1 MESFPRSLSR
11 TKFCCWWWLFS
22 FYEGLNY
29 LEEAFET
36 GHFMIKLSS
45 KRFGPYI
52 FHSQLSILSALRLF
66 STIYNIFDEIFWLFW
81 IWPTSTKPGIDLTSC
96 DAIKQYPR
104 AEARFRA
111 SNKYYKQRS
120 TSLEDQQLTKNHIL
134 RTLPHLCHSFCFRKI
149 FSRWKKSRY
158 WRWRGGEWWGD

>member
-1 MESFPRSLSR
+1 MFKIFNGKFPRSLSR

-66 STIYNIFDEIFWLFW
+66 KTIYFWLN
-81 IWPTSTKPGIDLTSC
+81 ILIVLNLTHINKIPGLDPTSC
-96 DAIKQYPR
+96 DAIKHYPR
-104 AEARFRA
+104 AEARFGGEVGQVT
-111 SNKYYKQRS
+111 N
-120 TSLEDQQLTKNHIL
+120 TSSSSDDQQFTKNHIL
-134 RTLPHLCHSFCFRKI
+134 RTILHLCHWFCFD
-149 FSRWKKSRY
+149 SL
-158 WRWRGGEWWGD
+158 

>member
-1 MESFPRSLSR
+1 MLFKQFLSSSSPTLFQVSVLFVLLQSQALFSESFPKSLSR

-52 FHSQLSILSALRLF
+52 FHSQLGILSALRLF
-66 STIYNIFDEIFWLFW
+66 NKILSMKYFSLFS
-81 IWPTSTKPGIDLTSC
+81 IWPTSTKTHNLDPGV
-96 DAIKQYPR
+96 DAIKH
-104 AEARFRA
+104 
-111 SNKYYKQRS
+111 YKLS
-120 TSLEDQQLTKNHIL
+120 
-134 RTLPHLCHSFCFRKI
+134 
-149 FSRWKKSRY
+149 
-158 WRWRGGEWWGD
+158 RGGK